1 MRVKVWARVCR
12 NAEEEAA
19 ADREYWETLFT
30 PEERVALI
38 NDLLRDWDRMNNRS
52 LTPDRDFSGVFAT
65 LNQRKIRYLIVGT
78 YAFAFHLK
86 PRYMEHLDLLIEPCD
101 EALEHPHVIFRQAI
115 HGLTF
120 EDAWATRVAAH
131 YEGNP
136 VHYLGRDALIRTKIA
151 AGDLQALADVAAL
164 R

>member
-1 MRVKVWARVCR
+1 VWARVCR

-19 ADREYWETLFT
+19 ADREYWATLFT

-38 NDLLRDWDRMNNRS
+38 NDLLRDWDRMKNRS
-52 LTPDRDFSGVFAT
+52 LTPDRDFSTVFAT
-65 LNQRKIRYLIVGT
+65 LNRLDLRYLIVGT

-86 PRYMEHLDLLIEPCD
+86 PRYTEHLDLLVETCEEP
-101 EALEHPHVIFRQAI
+101 LEHPHVIFRPAI

-131 YEGNP
+131 YEDVP
-136 VHYLGRDALIRTKIA
+136 VQYLGRDAFIRNKTV
-151 AGDLQALADVAAL
+151 AGSLQDLADVAAL

>member
-1 MRVKVWARVCR
+1 MKVWARVCR

-19 ADREYWETLFT
+19 ADREYWDTLFT
-30 PEERVALI
+30 PEERVAVI
-38 NDLLRDWDRMNNRS
+38 NDLLRDWDRMKNRS
-52 LTPDRDFSGVFAT
+52 LTPDRDFSTVFTT
-65 LNQRKIRYLIVGT
+65 LNRREVRYLIVGT

-86 PRYMEHLDLLIEPCD
+86 PRYTEKLDLLVEPGD
-101 EALEHPHVIFRQAI
+101 VALEHPHVIFRPAI

-131 YEGNP
+131 YDGIP
-136 VHYLGRDALIRTKIA
+136 VHYLGRDALIRTRIA
-151 AGDLQALADVAAL
+151 AGDLQAFADVAAL